1 MKAIVWATL
10 AFVTAT
16 GAVSQSSPWDRAN
29 PVNNGKP
36 NEWRSHF
43 EAVDKAS
50 GTAYRF
56 TEITQLPDESEDRIY
71 TLVEDTA
78 SHDRLV
84 VKQRMNYM
92 DHEASVE
99 ITDLDTHE
107 TASATSP
114 LPYVSITRSGALDEI
129 HKNPALRSWRVPS
142 ITLSVN
148 GVAQTASETEWLS
161 NVTRD
166 RRSSVRKAA
175 SPQFLEK
182 LERMRVVG
190 ASDSPLFHACGSV
203 LTYLLYN
210 ERCRAQDVHTAVA
223 FPDCAFDAS
232 FKFSCSEQ
240 SKQRIAKAK
249 ESGEMLDR
257 Y

>member
-1 MKAIVWATL
+1 MKAIVWAAL

-16 GAVSQSSPWDRAN
+16 GAVSQSSPSDRAN

-36 NEWRSHF
+36 IEWRSHF

-50 GTAYRF
+50 GTAYLF

-166 RRSSVRKAA
+166 KRSTVRRPRHRKIAPSTPHSSSVARNRVNSVSQRRKNRAKRSTA
-175 SPQFLEK
+175 TDESSP
-182 LERMRVVG
+182 R
-190 ASDSPLFHACGSV
+190 
-203 LTYLLYN
+203 N
-210 ERCRAQDVHTAVA
+210 ENV
-223 FPDCAFDAS
+223 S
-232 FKFSCSEQ
+232 
-240 SKQRIAKAK
+240 
-249 ESGEMLDR
+249 
-257 Y
+257 